1 VAEPTL
7 SGGRRWPKQQQV
19 TEEPPVTIRVSGVVG
34 EQLGPWESNQG
45 EGFVEHEEA
54 EQIQLAS
61 APECAGG
68 SQEIAAARRSLGR
81 LGRCERKQRG
91 TREKEIDERV
101 RGWVGVG
108 VRPTQPDQLG
118 RDWMGHCW
126 LGHWASPTDHWLYY
140 YFF

>member
-54 EQIQLAS
+54 EQIRLTT

-68 SQEIAAARRSLGR
+68 SEEIAVARRIHGR
-81 LGRCERKQRG
+81 LG
-91 TREKEIDERV
+91 
-101 RGWVGVG
+101 
-108 VRPTQPDQLG
+108 
-118 RDWMGHCW
+118 
-126 LGHWASPTDHWLYY
+126 
-140 YFF
+140 